1 MQDEVFTG
9 STCSNSPV
17 CCNAGTPRTISPR
30 TFLQV
35 KNLLCCVLV
44 KEVIMPQHK
53 YLLIVLPTAVH
64 RQISLQKMARLL
76 EQVIL
81 LLQKGMVVEVVQHFL
96 GLGYL

>member
-1 MQDEVFTG
+1 
-9 STCSNSPV
+9 
-17 CCNAGTPRTISPR
+17 
-30 TFLQV
+30 
-35 KNLLCCVLV
+35 
-44 KEVIMPQHK
+44 MPQHK